1 MSKKTLLVLML
12 ILALSLSLLGACASR
27 MNSNTPETEGSNGE
41 IDSINEGNEATEGKG
56 VINIALFGIDT
67 GREKYEAAHADA
79 IMILSIDKENK
90 SLKLSSLMRD
100 LYVDVEGYRKTRLNT
115 AYTVG
120 GPQLMIDTINKSFD
134 LDVEDYITVDF
145 KGLSS
150 IIDALGGIE
159 LEIEDKE
166 IKEINKYMKEVAQ
179 IKKEEPTPLTEPGL
193 QQLNGNQA
201 VAFARIRKVGDGDF
215 ERAERQNLVMKA
227 VFARLQEMDAIKY
240 PVIAAKLYP
249 HVKTSLGVT
258 DILAM
263 STEVLRMGVKSLQ
276 WSRFPLDGYWENAI
290 INDAWYLETDLDITG
305 KHIREFIYEES
316 SQI

>member
-1 MSKKTLLVLML
+1 MSKRILLVLML
-12 ILALSLSLLGACASR
+12 VLALALSMIGVYASR
-27 MNSNTPETEGSNGE
+27 MNNTPEPINEE
-41 IDSINEGNEATEGKG
+41 IDDKNEGAEIPESKG

-79 IMILSIDKENK
+79 IMILSIDRENK

-134 LDVEDYITVDF
+134 LDIEDHITVDF

-150 IIDALGGIE
+150 IIDALGGIQ
-159 LEIEDKE
+159 LEIKDKE
-166 IKEINKYMKEVAQ
+166 IKEINKYMKEIAQ
-179 IKKEEPTPLTEPGL
+179 IKKEDPTPITESG
-193 QQLNGNQA
+193 QQMLNGNQA
-201 VAFARIRKVGDGDF
+201 VAYARIRKVGDGDF
-215 ERAERQNLVMKA
+215 ERAERQNLVIKA
-227 VFARLQEMDAIKY
+227 IFARLQEVDTIKY
-240 PVIAAKLYP
+240 PLIAAKLYP

-263 STEVLRMGVKSLQ
+263 STEVLRLGVKSIQ

-305 KHIREFIYEES
+305 NHIKDFIYQEK